1 MDPLKVFY
9 LDHLRS
15 LCARAETPTSLV
27 DGKSL
32 DEHAHFVR
40 HRLSE
45 KGRLLWD
52 QINRL
57 LCYAWNLCE
66 IYDFTCC
73 SKNPKKHLPY
83 LGEFN
88 DNEILSSYAK
98 GVYSYYN
105 IEQIEEFV
113 AFKGAYEVASL
124 IEKYDIT
131 LYESENFA
139 ILKYCYENYAHNVYV
154 KEFIERMTVALE
166 ENNDM
171 HESIDNY
178 DSDDLI
184 EISLD
189 EHDACYSCGHD
200 ANIYEDEFAIVPYV
214 KHEIVAIAPIL
225 DSSFDEKHD
234 CNDVS

>member
-15 LCARAETPTSLV
+15 LCACAETPTSLV

-66 IYDFTCC
+66 ICDFTCC

-83 LGEFN
+83 LCEFN
-88 DNEILSSYAK
+88 ENEILSSYAK
-98 GVYSYYN
+98 GVYS
-105 IEQIEEFV
+105 
-113 AFKGAYEVASL
+113 
-124 IEKYDIT
+124 
-131 LYESENFA
+131 
-139 ILKYCYENYAHNVYV
+139 
-154 KEFIERMTVALE
+154 
-166 ENNDM
+166 
-171 HESIDNY
+171 
-178 DSDDLI
+178 
-184 EISLD
+184 
-189 EHDACYSCGHD
+189 
-200 ANIYEDEFAIVPYV
+200 
-214 KHEIVAIAPIL
+214 
-225 DSSFDEKHD
+225 
-234 CNDVS
+234 

>member
-83 LGEFN
+83 LCEFN

-98 GVYSYYN
+98 GVYSYYD

-113 AFKGAYEVASL
+113 AFKKL
-124 IEKYDIT
+124 
-131 LYESENFA
+131 L
-139 ILKYCYENYAHNVYV
+139 L
-154 KEFIERMTVALE
+154 
-166 ENNDM
+166 
-171 HESIDNY
+171 
-178 DSDDLI
+178 
-184 EISLD
+184 
-189 EHDACYSCGHD
+189 
-200 ANIYEDEFAIVPYV
+200 
-214 KHEIVAIAPIL
+214 
-225 DSSFDEKHD
+225 
-234 CNDVS
+234 